1 MIRVGPAGWSYAD
14 WEGVVYPK
22 PKPRGFHPL
31 PFLAE
36 LFDCVEVNSSFYA
49 LPRPDHAV
57 SWAEHVAPNRDF
69 RFTAKLH
76 GGFTHGP
83 DLSPEAFDE
92 ARASFLAGIE
102 PLVRCGKFAA
112 LLLQFPI
119 SFRAGPREAARLER
133 LFEAFGE
140 LPLAVELRHREW
152 FQPRWTDW
160 MRERGVSLLTIDLP
174 AAKDHPPEAFEAT
187 GPLGYMRLHGRNS
200 ATWFSRDAG
209 RDDRYDYLYGPSEME
224 GLVACMRR
232 LASEHD
238 EVFVVTNNH
247 FEGQAIVNGLEL
259 QATLHPGKVS
269 APPQL
274 MERYPQL
281 GRIARVRGQQ
291 RLF

>member
-14 WEGVVYPK
+14 WEGVVYPR
-22 PKPRGFHPL
+22 PRPRGFHPL

-36 LFDCVEVNSSFYA
+36 FFDCVEVNSSFYA
-49 LPRPDHAV
+49 LPRRDHAAR
-57 SWAEHVAPNRDF
+57 WAEHVASHQDF
-69 RFTAKLH
+69 RFTAKLYAE
-76 GGFTHGP
+76 FTHGP
-83 DLSPEAFDE
+83 DLAPDAFDE
-92 ARASFLAGIE
+92 ARTAFLAGVE

-112 LLLQFPI
+112 LLVQFPI
-119 SFRAGPREAARLER
+119 SFRAGPRAVAR

-152 FQPRWTDW
+152 FEPRWTGW

-174 AAKDHPPEAFEAT
+174 PAKEHPPEVFEAT
-187 GPLGYMRLHGRNS
+187 GPLGYLRLHGRNS

-209 RDDRYDYLYGPSEME
+209 RDDRYDYLYGPSEVE
-224 GLVACMRR
+224 QLVARMQR

-247 FEGQAIVNGLEL
+247 FEGQAVVNGLEL
-259 QATLHPGKVS
+259 QAALRPGKVS
-269 APPQL
+269 SPPQL
-274 MERYPQL
+274 VERYPQL